1 MTIPAQHEFYR
12 PVLEVVALAESGL
25 NRKEIISRVAE
36 RLALTAEDLQVLT
49 RGGTKSRVESHVH
62 QVVYAA
68 KKSGLLSSSDRGK
81 TQITPEGRAFLARHP
96 GNIPI
101 GEVQQLIL
109 HSEEGAEVARIM
121 FPDLSTT
128 SSDDLL
134 GNIHEQLQNQLADT
148 ILDNLKSV
156 PSRTFEQLVVGL
168 LEKMGYGHGLVT
180 RHSRDGGIDGIL
192 TQDVLGLMEK
202 VCVQAKRWSNNT
214 IGDPEITQFAGSIG
228 NEGANKG
235 VFITTSSF
243 TTSLKNRATAK
254 VVITDNKAI
263 RLIDGQELAQLMID
277 HDLGVV
283 TEITYVVKRLD
294 TNYFAETAIAE
305 AS

>member
-12 PVLEVVALAESGL
+12 PVLEVAASAESGL

-36 RLALTAEDLQVLT
+36 RLALTEEDLQVLT

-81 TQITPEGRAFLARHP
+81 TQITPEGRSFLARHP
-96 GNIPI
+96 GSIPI

-109 HSEEGAEVARIM
+109 HSEEGADVARVM
-121 FPDLSTT
+121 FSDLSET
-128 SSDDLL
+128 SLEDLL

-148 ILDNLKSV
+148 VLDNLKSV
-156 PSRTFEQLVVGL
+156 PSGIFEQLVVGL

-180 RHSRDGGIDGIL
+180 RRSHDGGIDGIL
-192 TQDVLGLMEK
+192 TQDLLGLMEK

-214 IGDPEITQFAGSIG
+214 VGDPEITGFAGSIG
-228 NEGANKG
+228 NAGANKG
-235 VFITTSSF
+235 VFITTSKF
-243 TTSLKNRATAK
+243 TTTLKNRATGN

-283 TEITYVVKRLD
+283 TETIYVVKRLN
-294 TNYFAETAIAE
+294 TNYFAENVIAE